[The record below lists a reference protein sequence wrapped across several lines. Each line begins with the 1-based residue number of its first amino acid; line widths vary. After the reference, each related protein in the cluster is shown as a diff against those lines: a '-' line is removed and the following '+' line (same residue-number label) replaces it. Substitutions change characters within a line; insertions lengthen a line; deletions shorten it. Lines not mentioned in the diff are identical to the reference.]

1 MIPRTAITLGVLAG
15 GRGQRLG
22 GRDKAWVLHHGKTLL
37 QHTLSAF
44 PGGYV
49 ERLVSAREPDPR
61 FAKLGL
67 RPVFDQRADFAGP
80 LAALEALCAA
90 CTTPWLLT
98 VPVDVQRIP
107 DDLPDALRGAVARDG
122 VVVKDATGL
131 QPLIGLWRTA
141 ALGDAVRALLDRLQ
155 EPEVAGCPVDGLARF
170 EAHRARQN
178 GIAQHP
184 ETLDAFHE
192 AYREV
197 RKRRAAASRG
207 DDGDWLDPAFEWDK
221 TAA

>member
-22 GRDKAWVLHHGKTLL
+22 GRDKAWVLHHNKTLL

-44 PGGYV
+44 PGGYA
-49 ERLVSAREPDPR
+49 ERLVSAREDDAR
-61 FAKLGL
+61 FDRMGL
-67 RPVFDQRADFAGP
+67 RAVFDQRPGFAGP

-141 ALGDAVRALLDRLQ
+141 ALHAAVGELLDAGESAAFRL
-155 EPEVAGCPVDGLARF
+155 VSRLDLARLDISPRLL
-170 EAHRARQN
+170 AN
-178 GIAQHP
+178 LNTP
-184 ETLDAFHE
+184 EDLQDDA
-192 AYREV
+192 
-197 RKRRAAASRG
+197 
-207 DDGDWLDPAFEWDK
+207 PP
-221 TAA
+221 

>member
-15 GRGQRLG
+15 GRGERLG
-22 GRDKAWVLHHGKTLL
+22 GRDKAWVLHHNKTLL

-44 PGGYV
+44 PGGYA
-49 ERLVSAREPDPR
+49 ERLVSAREDDPR
-61 FAKLGL
+61 FAKMGL
-67 RPVFDQRADFAGP
+67 RAVFDQRPGFAGP

-141 ALGDAVRALLDRLQ
+141 ALQAAVSDLLEAGESAAHRL
-155 EPEVAGCPVDGLARF
+155 VSRLDLARMDISPRLL
-170 EAHRARQN
+170 ANLNTPDDLQD
-178 GIAQHP
+178 
-184 ETLDAFHE
+184 DA
-192 AYREV
+192 
-197 RKRRAAASRG
+197 S
-207 DDGDWLDPAFEWDK
+207 P
-221 TAA
+221 

>member
-15 GRGQRLG
+15 GRGERLG

-44 PGGYV
+44 PGGWV

-80 LAALEALCAA
+80 LAALEALSDA

-107 DDLPDALRGAVARDG
+107 DDLADALRGAVARDG

-131 QPLIGLWRTA
+131 QPLVGLWRTA
-141 ALGDAVRALLDRLQ
+141 ALQSAVRELLEAGESAAHRL
-155 EPEVAGCPVDGLARF
+155 VSRLDLARMDISPRLLANLNTPEDLQD
-170 EAHRARQN
+170 EAA
-178 GIAQHP
+178 P
-184 ETLDAFHE
+184 
-192 AYREV
+192 
-197 RKRRAAASRG
+197 
-207 DDGDWLDPAFEWDK
+207 
-221 TAA
+221 

>member
-44 PGGYV
+44 PGGYA
-49 ERLVSAREPDPR
+49 ERLVSARDTDPR
-61 FAKLGL
+61 LGKLGL
-67 RPVFDQRADFAGP
+67 RPVLDQRPGFAGP
-80 LAALEALCAA
+80 LAALEALCLA

-107 DDLPDALRGAVARDG
+107 DDLPDALRAAVARDG

-141 ALGDAVRALLDRLQ
+141 ALLAAVRDLLDAGESAAHRVVSRL
-155 EPEVAGCPVDGLARF
+155 DLARLDISPRLL
-170 EAHRARQN
+170 ANHN
-178 GIAQHP
+178 TP
-184 ETLDAFHE
+184 EDLQDQ
-192 AYREV
+192 
-197 RKRRAAASRG
+197 
-207 DDGDWLDPAFEWDK
+207 PAP
-221 TAA
+221 

>member
-22 GRDKAWVLHHGKTLL
+22 GRDKAWVLHHNKTLL

-44 PGGYV
+44 PGGYA
-49 ERLVSAREPDPR
+49 ERLVSAREDDAR
-61 FAKLGL
+61 FARMGL
-67 RPVFDQRADFAGP
+67 RAVFDQRPGFAGP

-141 ALGDAVRALLDRLQ
+141 ALQAAVSDLLEAGESAAHRL
-155 EPEVAGCPVDGLARF
+155 VSRLDLARMDISPRLL
-170 EAHRARQN
+170 ANLNTPDDLQD
-178 GIAQHP
+178 
-184 ETLDAFHE
+184 DA
-192 AYREV
+192 
-197 RKRRAAASRG
+197 S
-207 DDGDWLDPAFEWDK
+207 P
-221 TAA
+221 

>member
-22 GRDKAWVLHHGKTLL
+22 GRDKAWVLHHNKTLL

-44 PGGYV
+44 PGGYA
-49 ERLVSAREPDPR
+49 ERLVSAREDDAR
-61 FAKLGL
+61 FARMGL
-67 RPVFDQRADFAGP
+67 RAVFDQRPGFAGP

-131 QPLIGLWRTA
+131 QPLIGLWRTVALQA
-141 ALGDAVRALLDRLQ
+141 AVSDLLEAGELAAHRL
-155 EPEVAGCPVDGLARF
+155 VSRLDLARMDISPRLL
-170 EAHRARQN
+170 ANLNTPDDLQD
-178 GIAQHP
+178 
-184 ETLDAFHE
+184 DA
-192 AYREV
+192 
-197 RKRRAAASRG
+197 S
-207 DDGDWLDPAFEWDK
+207 P
-221 TAA
+221 

>member
-49 ERLVSAREPDPR
+49 ERLVSTREDDPR
-61 FAKLGL
+61 FARMGL
-67 RPVFDQRADFAGP
+67 RPVFDLRPDFAGP

-107 DDLPDALRGAVARDG
+107 DDLPEALRAAVARDG
-122 VVVKDATGL
+122 IVVKDATGL
-131 QPLIGLWRTA
+131 QPLVGLWRTA
-141 ALGDAVRALLDRLQ
+141 ALQGAVRGLLDAGESAAHRL
-155 EPEVAGCPVDGLARF
+155 VSRLDLARMDISPRLL
-170 EAHRARQN
+170 AN
-178 GIAQHP
+178 LNTP
-184 ETLDAFHE
+184 
-192 AYREV
+192 
-197 RKRRAAASRG
+197 
-207 DDGDWLDPAFEWDK
+207 DDLQDDPAP
-221 TAA
+221 

>member
-44 PGGYV
+44 PGGYA
-49 ERLVSAREPDPR
+49 ERLVSTREDDARFE
-61 FAKLGL
+61 KMGL
-67 RPVFDQRADFAGP
+67 RSVLDQRPDFAGP

-107 DDLPDALRGAVARDG
+107 DDLAEALRSAVARDG

-131 QPLIGLWRTA
+131 QPLVGLWRTA
-141 ALGDAVRALLDRLQ
+141 ALQAAVHDLLDAGESAAHRVVARL
-155 EPEVAGCPVDGLARF
+155 DLARMDISPRLL
-170 EAHRARQN
+170 AN
-178 GIAQHP
+178 LNTP
-184 ETLDAFHE
+184 EDLQD
-192 AYREV
+192 
-197 RKRRAAASRG
+197 
-207 DDGDWLDPAFEWDK
+207 DPAP
-221 TAA
+221 

>member
-22 GRDKAWVLHHGKTLL
+22 GRDKAWVLHHNKTLL
-37 QHTLSAF
+37 QHTLQAF
-44 PGGYV
+44 PGGYA
-49 ERLVSAREPDPR
+49 ERLVSAREDDPR
-61 FAKLGL
+61 FAKMGL
-67 RPVFDQRADFAGP
+67 RAVFDQRPGFAGP

-107 DDLPDALRGAVARDG
+107 DDLPEALRGAVARDG

-141 ALGDAVRALLDRLQ
+141 ALQAAVRELLDAGESAAHRL
-155 EPEVAGCPVDGLARF
+155 VSRLDLARMDISPRLL
-170 EAHRARQN
+170 AN
-178 GIAQHP
+178 LNTP
-184 ETLDAFHE
+184 EDLQD
-192 AYREV
+192 
-197 RKRRAAASRG
+197 
-207 DDGDWLDPAFEWDK
+207 DPAP
-221 TAA
+221 

>member
-61 FAKLGL
+61 FDRLGL
-67 RPVFDQRADFAGP
+67 RPVFDQRPGFAGP

-107 DDLPDALRGAVARDG
+107 DDLPEALRAAVARDG

-141 ALGDAVRALLDRLQ
+141 ALAAAVRELLDAGESAAHRL
-155 EPEVAGCPVDGLARF
+155 VSRLDLARMDISPRLL
-170 EAHRARQN
+170 ANLNTPDDLQD
-178 GIAQHP
+178 
-184 ETLDAFHE
+184 DA
-192 AYREV
+192 A
-197 RKRRAAASRG
+197 
-207 DDGDWLDPAFEWDK
+207 P
-221 TAA
+221 

>member
-22 GRDKAWVLHHGKTLL
+22 GRDKAWVLHHGRTLL

-141 ALGDAVRALLDRLQ
+141 ALQAAVRALLEAGESAAHRL
-155 EPEVAGCPVDGLARF
+155 VSRLDLARMDISPRLL
-170 EAHRARQN
+170 AN
-178 GIAQHP
+178 LNTP
-184 ETLDAFHE
+184 EDLQDDA
-192 AYREV
+192 A
-197 RKRRAAASRG
+197 
-207 DDGDWLDPAFEWDK
+207 P
-221 TAA
+221 

>member
-49 ERLVSAREPDPR
+49 ERLVSAREPDAR

-67 RPVFDQRADFAGP
+67 RAVFDQRADFPGP
-80 LAALEALCAA
+80 LAALEALSAA

-107 DDLPDALRGAVARDG
+107 EDLPEALRSAVARDG

-141 ALGDAVRALLDRLQ
+141 ALHAAVRELLDAGESAAHRL
-155 EPEVAGCPVDGLARF
+155 VTRLDLARMDISPRLL
-170 EAHRARQN
+170 ANLNTPDDLQ
-178 GIAQHP
+178 
-184 ETLDAFHE
+184 D
-192 AYREV
+192 
-197 RKRRAAASRG
+197 AAA
-207 DDGDWLDPAFEWDK
+207 P
-221 TAA
+221 

>member
-22 GRDKAWVLHHGKTLL
+22 GRDKAWVLHHNKTLL

-44 PGGYV
+44 PGGYA
-49 ERLVSAREPDPR
+49 ERLVSAREDDAR
-61 FAKLGL
+61 FARMGL
-67 RPVFDQRADFAGP
+67 RAVFDQRPGFAGP

-141 ALGDAVRALLDRLQ
+141 ALQAAVRDLLEAGESAAHRL
-155 EPEVAGCPVDGLARF
+155 VSRLDLARMDISPRLL
-170 EAHRARQN
+170 ANLNTPDDLQD
-178 GIAQHP
+178 
-184 ETLDAFHE
+184 DA
-192 AYREV
+192 
-197 RKRRAAASRG
+197 S
-207 DDGDWLDPAFEWDK
+207 P
-221 TAA
+221 

>member
-22 GRDKAWVLHHGKTLL
+22 GRDKAWVLHHNKTLL

-44 PGGYV
+44 PGGYA
-49 ERLVSAREPDPR
+49 ERLVSAREDDAR
-61 FAKLGL
+61 FDRMGL
-67 RPVFDQRADFAGP
+67 RAVFDQRPGFAGP

-90 CTTPWLLT
+90 CTTPWLLS

-141 ALGDAVRALLDRLQ
+141 ALQAAVSDLLEAGESAAHRL
-155 EPEVAGCPVDGLARF
+155 VSRLDLARMDISPRLL
-170 EAHRARQN
+170 ANLNTPDDLQD
-178 GIAQHP
+178 
-184 ETLDAFHE
+184 DA
-192 AYREV
+192 
-197 RKRRAAASRG
+197 S
-207 DDGDWLDPAFEWDK
+207 P
-221 TAA
+221 

>member
-44 PGGYV
+44 PGGYA

-61 FAKLGL
+61 FEKLAL
-67 RPVFDQRADFAGP
+67 RPVFDQRPGFPGP
-80 LAALEALCAA
+80 LAALEALCAT

-107 DDLPDALRGAVARDG
+107 DDLPDALRAAVARDG

-141 ALGDAVRALLDRLQ
+141 ALLAAVRDLLDAGESAAHRVVSRL
-155 EPEVAGCPVDGLARF
+155 DLARMDISPRLL
-170 EAHRARQN
+170 AN
-178 GIAQHP
+178 LNTP
-184 ETLDAFHE
+184 EDLQDDA
-192 AYREV
+192 A
-197 RKRRAAASRG
+197 
-207 DDGDWLDPAFEWDK
+207 P
-221 TAA
+221 

>member
-44 PGGYV
+44 PGGYA
-49 ERLVSAREPDPR
+49 ERLVSAREDDAR
-61 FAKLGL
+61 FARLGL
-67 RPVFDQRADFAGP
+67 RAVFDQRPGFAGP
-80 LAALEALCAA
+80 LAALEALCTA

-107 DDLPDALRGAVARDG
+107 DDLPEALRAAVARDG

-131 QPLIGLWRTA
+131 QPLVGLWRVK
-141 ALGDAVRALLDRLQ
+141 ALQDAVRELLDAGESAAHRVVSRL
-155 EPEVAGCPVDGLARF
+155 DLARMDISPRLL
-170 EAHRARQN
+170 AN
-178 GIAQHP
+178 LNTP
-184 ETLDAFHE
+184 EDLQD
-192 AYREV
+192 
-197 RKRRAAASRG
+197 S
-207 DDGDWLDPAFEWDK
+207 PAP
-221 TAA
+221 

>member
-44 PGGYV
+44 PGGYA
-49 ERLVSAREPDPR
+49 ERLVSAREADPR

-67 RPVFDQRADFAGP
+67 RPVFDARAGFPGP
-80 LAALEALCAA
+80 LAALEALSAA

-107 DDLPDALRGAVARDG
+107 DDLADALRGAVARDG

-131 QPLIGLWRTA
+131 QPLIGLWRTT
-141 ALGDAVRALLDRLQ
+141 ALHEAVRTLLDAGESAAHRVVSRL
-155 EPEVAGCPVDGLARF
+155 DLARMDISPRLL
-170 EAHRARQN
+170 AN
-178 GIAQHP
+178 LNTP
-184 ETLDAFHE
+184 EDLQDDAS
-192 AYREV
+192 A
-197 RKRRAAASRG
+197 
-207 DDGDWLDPAFEWDK
+207 
-221 TAA
+221 

>member
-22 GRDKAWVLHHGKTLL
+22 GRDKAWVLHHNKTLL

-44 PGGYV
+44 PGGYA
-49 ERLVSAREPDPR
+49 ERLVSAREDDAR
-61 FAKLGL
+61 FDRMGL
-67 RPVFDQRADFAGP
+67 RAVFDQRPGFAGP

-141 ALGDAVRALLDRLQ
+141 ALQAAVSDLLEAGESAAHRL
-155 EPEVAGCPVDGLARF
+155 VSRLDLARMDISPRLL
-170 EAHRARQN
+170 ANLNTPDDLQD
-178 GIAQHP
+178 
-184 ETLDAFHE
+184 DA
-192 AYREV
+192 
-197 RKRRAAASRG
+197 S
-207 DDGDWLDPAFEWDK
+207 P
-221 TAA
+221 

>member
-1 MIPRTAITLGVLAG
+1 VIPRTAITLGVLAG

-44 PGGYV
+44 PGGWV

-61 FAKLGL
+61 FEMLGL
-67 RPVFDQRADFAGP
+67 RPVFDQRAGFPGP
-80 LAALEALCAA
+80 LAALEALSAA

-107 DDLPDALRGAVARDG
+107 DDLPEALRGAVARDG

-141 ALGDAVRALLDRLQ
+141 ALQAAVGELLDAGESAAHRL
-155 EPEVAGCPVDGLARF
+155 VSRLDLARMDISPRLL
-170 EAHRARQN
+170 AN
-178 GIAQHP
+178 LNTP
-184 ETLDAFHE
+184 EDLQDDA
-192 AYREV
+192 A
-197 RKRRAAASRG
+197 
-207 DDGDWLDPAFEWDK
+207 P
-221 TAA
+221 

>member
-49 ERLVSAREPDPR
+49 ERLVSAREPDAR

-67 RPVFDQRADFAGP
+67 RPVFDLQADFAGP

-131 QPLIGLWRTA
+131 QPLVGLWRTA
-141 ALGDAVRALLDRLQ
+141 ALQDAVRELLDAGESAAHRL
-155 EPEVAGCPVDGLARF
+155 VSRLDLARLDISPRLL
-170 EAHRARQN
+170 AN
-178 GIAQHP
+178 LNTP
-184 ETLDAFHE
+184 EDLQDDAT
-192 AYREV
+192 
-197 RKRRAAASRG
+197 
-207 DDGDWLDPAFEWDK
+207 P
-221 TAA
+221 